1 MGGRREVYT
10 EVGNIDTYYRVNR
23 SQSQSTLVLSH
34 IHPTRCGLII
44 EICIITKPI
53 SNKL

>member
-1 MGGRREVYT
+1 MGGRCEVYT

-34 IHPTRCGLII
+34 IHPMRYCLITQI
-44 EICIITKPI
+44 WASKKGE
-53 SNKL
+53 NKQN

>member
-1 MGGRREVYT
+1 MGQRRAVYT
-10 EVGNIDTYYRVNR
+10 EVGKIDTFYRVNR
-23 SQSQSTLVLSH
+23 SWSQCTLVLSH